1 MHLASN
7 QEDVGDNNRRII
19 LSEILF
25 HGPVSRSVIAER
37 VGLTAASVSR
47 ITRNLIESG
56 LVEEGE
62 HYSDSPRRG
71 RKSIRLRIR
80 PDGGFIASIAINVFC
95 QDIVIADLANG
106 ELAHKRLRFSD
117 LTNACG
123 VIKECAQALQKLIE
137 ESGINLERFVGC
149 SVIVSGAVD
158 PATGILQSSPALGWY
173 NVDVRQIV
181 TSTLNLPI
189 TVESIANAKTLAAR
203 YFGPAKS
210 AQNVV
215 LANCSLAISASI
227 FIDGKLIRGI
237 GASAGLVDKMLIPE
251 ESDGALV
258 PIDHIAGGFG
268 VIQLKP
274 SIETDTGTLHASELV
289 ETLAQENNGDRIAQV
304 KLNKAGRAL
313 GWFIAQ
319 TNALL
324 HPEQFLVSGPMIES
338 DAYCEGIRMRLVEL
352 IGEEYVSKTLRFY
365 RITSH
370 GAAQSLAVYHF
381 LVSGEQQFQLQRL
394 AGEH

>member
-7 QEDVGDNNRRII
+7 QEDVGDRNRRVI

-56 LVEEGE
+56 IVEEGE
-62 HYSDSPRRG
+62 HYTDGTRRG

-80 PDGGFIASIAINVFC
+80 PSGGFIAGIAINVFC

-106 ELAHKRLRFSD
+106 EVAHKRLRFD
-117 LTNACG
+117 TLTDANHVLVESARALNELLEEAG
-123 VIKECAQALQKLIE
+123 IKLSQV
-137 ESGINLERFVGC
+137 VGC
-149 SVIVSGAVD
+149 SVVIAGAVD
-158 PATGILQSSPALGWY
+158 PATGVLQSSPALGWY
-173 NVDVRQIV
+173 NLDVRKIISSQ
-181 TSTLNLPI
+181 LDLAI

-210 AQNVV
+210 AKNVI
-215 LANCSLAISASI
+215 LTNCSLAVSASL
-227 FIDGKLIRGI
+227 FIDGRLIRGI
-237 GASAGLVDKMLIPE
+237 HASAGLVDEMLIPD
-251 ESDGALV
+251 ESDGSFR
-258 PIDHIAGGFG
+258 PIDHIAGGYG
-268 VIQLKP
+268 AIGIAP
-274 SIETDTGTLHASELV
+274 SAETGAATIHANQLV
-289 ETLAQENNGDRIAQV
+289 ETIAMESQGNPSAT
-304 KLNKAGRAL
+304 KQLHQAGRAL

-338 DAYCEGIRMRLVEL
+338 DAYCEGVRTRLIEL
-352 IGEEYVSKTLRFY
+352 VDEEFVSQTLRFY
-365 RITSH
+365 RISSH

-381 LVSGEQQFQLQRL
+381 LVGGHHQPRQLEL
-394 AGEH
+394 ATGS